1 MNVFKRLEPI
11 LQIYKSNVNV
21 KKQKILIS
29 TEIESL
35 VENLFLE
42 DSEE

>member
-1 MNVFKRLEPI
+1 MKVVK
-11 LQIYKSNVNV
+11 

-35 VENLFLE
+35 VESLFFE
-42 DSEE
+42 ESEE